1 MTEKQSETTD
11 EKCDRLFTYGT
22 LQSGKVR
29 NYLLEGLKFEK
40 AFLPGYRK
48 VTPPELGFPFIIKD
62 SNNKVSGEIY
72 FELKQFH
79 FTQIDLV
86 EGEGSLYHRILLEV
100 KTISKGIKQTAF
112 TYYPSEGLIEQYSEK

>member
-1 MTEKQSETTD
+1 MTEKQNETTD

-22 LQSGKVR
+22 LQSGYNR
-29 NYLLEGLKFEK
+29 NYLLEGLIFEK

-62 SNNKVSGEIY
+62 SNSKVSGEIY

-86 EGEGSLYHRILLEV
+86 EGEGSLYNRILVEV
-100 KTISKGIKQTAF
+100 ETIPEGMKYFTF
-112 TYYPSEGLIEQYSEK
+112 TYYPSNRLIKQYSEK

>member
-1 MTEKQSETTD
+1 MTEKQSETAD
-11 EKCDRLFTYGT
+11 KKCDRLFTYGT
-22 LQSGKVR
+22 LQSGFSR
-29 NYLLEGLKFEK
+29 NYLLEGLIFEK

-48 VTPPELGFPFIIKD
+48 ITPPELGFPFIIKD
-62 SNNKVSGEIY
+62 SNSKVSGEIY
-72 FELKQFH
+72 FELKQSH

-100 KTISKGIKQTAF
+100 KTISNGIKHTAF